1 MTPRHGATT
10 PHRHG
15 QPWQVQETID
25 LPLNILIMAKSKSF
39 FGLRTGST
47 KNFTFS
53 QLDGKQITKERVTSV
68 KNPRSEGQMRQRM
81 LMTTIGAAYKY
92 LKAIADHSFEG
103 KTYGQANMSE
113 FMRVNLH
120 KYKDSA
126 KKGNAAIAFNAYQDG
141 EINPLA
147 YILSAGSLPDVPF
160 TINAQNQIE
169 ISVEADS
176 ASTAEE
182 VYSALG
188 IRAND
193 MLTFVWVD
201 GKSSLKSGVYMYT
214 PAVLNIVRLKANVAG
229 TIASPHD
236 AFTIESNHN
245 GLDFNISLKGGK
257 LVLASTDANFGGV
270 ILSRQQDSA
279 WLRSNC
285 VMACNKQITAGVT
298 VASQFATYPVGADY
312 ILNGAEM
319 NGDATTNT
327 LPTPKITLSSKSV
340 SITANKGTANAPT
353 ISGNDAG
360 GKVTYSSS
368 APNIAQ
374 VNADTGLITANGN
387 GTAVISV
394 HVAATQTTGP
404 ATVTFNVV
412 VTGQTSGSGPDDGGV
427 E

>member
-1 MTPRHGATT
+1 
-10 PHRHG
+10 
-15 QPWQVQETID
+15 
-25 LPLNILIMAKSKSF
+25 MAKSKSF

-92 LKAIADHSFEG
+92 LKVIADHSFEG
-103 KTYGQANMSE
+103 KTYGQACMSE
-113 FMRVNLH
+113 FMRVNLR
-120 KYKDSA
+120 KYKDQSKQNSA
-126 KKGNAAIAFNAYQDG
+126 AVAFNAYQDG

-160 TINAQNQIE
+160 SVNAQNQIE
-169 ISVEADS
+169 LSVDAES

-188 IRAND
+188 IKAGD
-193 MLTFVWVD
+193 MLTFVWVI
-201 GKSSLKSGVYMYT
+201 GESSLKAGVFMYT
-214 PAVLNIVRLKANVAG
+214 PTALNIVRLRANVAG
-229 TIASPHD
+229 SVSSPHD
-236 AFTIESNHN
+236 AFTIETNHN
-245 GLDFNISLKGGK
+245 GLDINISLVGGK
-257 LVLASTDANFGGV
+257 LVLASTAANFGGV

-285 VMACNKQITAGVT
+285 VMAGNKQIIAGVS
-298 VASQFATYPVGADY
+298 VANQFGTYPVGADY

-319 NGDATTNT
+319 SGSGEVST
-327 LPTPKITLSSKSV
+327 LPTPNIQLSQKTVNITE
-340 SITANKGTANAPT
+340 NGGTANPPSIT
-353 ISGNDAG
+353 GNEAG
-360 GKVTYSSS
+360 GKVNYSGSNG
-368 APNIAQ
+368 AVAI
-374 VNADTGLITANGN
+374 VDEDTGVITARGN
-387 GTAVISV
+387 GTMVVSV
-394 HVAATQTTGP
+394 HVAATASTGP

-412 VTGQTSGSGPDDGGV
+412 VTGQTSGTDLGDGGI

>member
-1 MTPRHGATT
+1 
-10 PHRHG
+10 
-15 QPWQVQETID
+15 
-25 LPLNILIMAKSKSF
+25 MAKSKSF

-81 LMTTIGAAYKY
+81 LMTSIGAAYKY

-103 KTYGQANMSE
+103 KTYGQACMSE
-113 FMRVNLH
+113 FMRVNLK

-126 KKGNAAIAFNAYQDG
+126 KQSNAAIAFNAYQDG

-160 TINAQNQIE
+160 KINAQKQIE
-169 ISVEADS
+169 ISVDAKS

-193 MLTFVWVD
+193 MLTFVWVV
-201 GKSSLKSGVYMYT
+201 GQSSLKNGVFMYT
-214 PAVLNIVRLKANVAG
+214 PNTLNIVRLKANVAG
-229 TIASPHD
+229 AIANPHD

-245 GLDFNISLKGGK
+245 GLDINISISGGK
-257 LVLASTDANFGGV
+257 LVLASTQANFGGV
-270 ILSRQQDSA
+270 ILSRQQDSS

-285 VMACNKQITAGVT
+285 VLAGDKQIIAGVS

-319 NGDATTNT
+319 NGDATTNK
-327 LPTPKITLSSKSV
+327 LPTPNITLSSKTV
-340 SITANKGTANAPT
+340 SITENKGTANAPT
-353 ISGNDAG
+353 IRGNDAG

-368 APNIAQ
+368 DPNIAQ
-374 VNADTGLITANGN
+374 VNENTGVITANAN

-394 HVAATQTTGP
+394 HVAATETTGP

-412 VTGQTSGSGPDDGGV
+412 VTGQSSGSESGDGGV